1 MEYIASLTKYSLG
14 DFYGFMG
21 IDTRY
26 SLDRELQTK
35 IKEIDNEIVPI
46 VVEKSSDK
54 QYKTKHDH
62 HKNRQRG
69 GGGGGNG
76 GSNGGGGHGR
86 GDHGSHNKKD
96 ELSWEDVRSFKT
108 TKIEKKEGKERIF
121 NDIRI
126 CLNKLSTKNYDTQ
139 KEKIFEL
146 LDELKESSVDDN
158 SEITLQTVAETIF
171 DIASTNM
178 FYAEIYAKLY
188 KELIQYD
195 NVFNTVMH
203 SFLLVYANS
212 IKEIKYVDPEVDYEN
227 YCGYNKKNDMRKAT
241 AVFIISLMKENV
253 IPILKV
259 MSLIVS
265 FQEFATQYVDQENR
279 TNEVEEVAEVLFLF
293 LDKGIT
299 VFVNCKAEW
308 IWKFVITKH
317 IMTFSKYKKNEKK
330 SLTSRAIF
338 KYMDMAQLIEK
349 TTE

>member
-21 IDTRY
+21 IESPY
-26 SLDRELQTK
+26 SLDHDLQKK

-46 VVEKSSDK
+46 IVEKSSEK
-54 QYKTKHDH
+54 TYKPKHDN
-62 HKNRQRG
+62 HKNRSRG
-69 GGGGGNG
+69 GGNGNGNGGGGGNG
-76 GSNGGGGHGR
+76 RGERGSQY
-86 GDHGSHNKKD
+86 KKD
-96 ELSWEDVRSFKT
+96 DLSWEDVRSFKT
-108 TKIEKKEGKERIF
+108 TKIEKKEGKDRIF

-146 LDELKESSVDDN
+146 LDELKETSVDDN
-158 SEITLQTVAETIF
+158 TTNTLQTVSETIF

-195 NVFNTVMH
+195 DVFNTVMH

-212 IKEIKYVDPEVDYEN
+212 IKDIKYVDPEVDYEN

-253 IPILKV
+253 IPVLKV

-293 LDKGIT
+293 LDKGIS
-299 VFVNCKAEW
+299 VFANCKAEW